1 MEFKKEEINK
11 ICELYNEVG
20 DLCMLYYI
28 KELNLTDTKAI
39 SMLDNMLELNDKMLD
54 TTLYYDYRREF
65 LSYLGFTWDDDGM
78 LLYGKVDNKGKISE
92 LDIKSLAFTK
102 VKREIETS
110 FQDLENMKKI
120 IEFNK
125 QENYIYTITS
135 GKDNNLLDSE
145 VICYLTNQDYVIVSK
160 YTDKEVVF
168 KHKKLIEREQEENE
182 EIKEKRGY

>member
-1 MEFKKEEINK
+1 ME
-11 ICELYNEVG
+11 
-20 DLCMLYYI
+20 
-28 KELNLTDTKAI
+28 T
-39 SMLDNMLELNDKMLD
+39 
-54 TTLYYDYRREF
+54 
-65 LSYLGFTWDDDGM
+65 
-78 LLYGKVDNKGKISE
+78 KISE
-92 LDIKSLAFTK
+92 LDIKSLSFTK

-125 QENYIYTITS
+125 QENYIYAIIN

-145 VICYLTNQDYVIVSK
+145 VICYLINKDYVITSK

-168 KHKKLIEREQEENE
+168 KHKKLIEREQKEQE